1 MQEFI
6 KKNILIIVFAS
17 IGLIL
22 MVFALYHEVNPIEAS
37 VVSNRIQGTNLH
49 LLLLVLC
56 YPAMFMALFLSF
68 FSPYFYYIFACLFQV
83 LIYGSFGKILS
94 SVMSKVLSMGQN

>member
-6 KKNILIIVFAS
+6 KKNLLIIVFAS

-22 MVFALYHEVNPIEAS
+22 ILFALYHEINPIEAS
-37 VVSNRIQGTNLH
+37 VVSNRIQGSNLH

-56 YPAMFMALFLSF
+56 YPAMFIALFISF
-68 FSPYFYYIFACLFQV
+68 FSPYFYYIFACLFQI
-83 LIYGSFGKILS
+83 LIYFSFGKILS
-94 SVMSKVLSMGQN
+94 IVISKLEKYFQ

>member
-6 KKNILIIVFAS
+6 KKNVMIIVFAV
-17 IGLIL
+17 IGFIL
-22 MVFALYHEVNPIEAS
+22 MVCALYHGINPIEAS
-37 VVSNRIQGTNLH
+37 VVSHKIRGTNLH
-49 LLLLVLC
+49 LFLLVLC
-56 YPAMFMALFLSF
+56 YPAMFIALFVSF

-94 SVMSKVLSMGQN
+94 IVISKIVSHRAN

>member
-1 MQEFI
+1 MYEFI
-6 KKNILIIVFAS
+6 KDNKLVIVLAS

-22 MVFALYHEVNPIEAS
+22 MVFALYHEINPIEAS

-56 YPAMFMALFLSF
+56 YPAMFIALFLSF
-68 FSPYFYYIFACLFQV
+68 FSPYLYYVFACLFQV
-83 LIYGSFGKILS
+83 LIYGSLGKILS
-94 SVMSKVLSMGQN
+94 IVINKLVNYFQ